1 MGRAKTNIKEQLYQ
15 ECKKILKSTIDLAQE
30 AVTEAQQ
37 DAQEYQSNDALDG
50 YKSQT
55 LHRRD
60 IFAEQ
65 LKNSMEDFNILER
78 LDISIKHKIVEFGS
92 LVITDKQKIFIAI
105 GLGKISFLNEDYFVI
120 LPKVPIFN
128 ILKGLKPGDTFT
140 FNGKKGTIKEI
151 I

>member
-1 MGRAKTNIKEQLYQ
+1 MGRAKANIKEQLYL
-15 ECKKILKSTIDLAQE
+15 ECQKILKSTIDLAQE

-37 DAQEYQSNDALDG
+37 DAQDYQSNDALDG

-55 LHRRD
+55 LSRRD

-65 LKNSMEDFNILER
+65 LKNTVEDYTILGR
-78 LDISIKHKIVEFGS
+78 LDITVKNKTVGFGS

-105 GLGKISFLNEDYFVI
+105 GLGKVILNDEDYFVI
-120 LPKVPIFN
+120 SPKVPIYT
-128 ILKGLKPGDTFT
+128 ILKGLKVGDTFT

-151 I
+151 L